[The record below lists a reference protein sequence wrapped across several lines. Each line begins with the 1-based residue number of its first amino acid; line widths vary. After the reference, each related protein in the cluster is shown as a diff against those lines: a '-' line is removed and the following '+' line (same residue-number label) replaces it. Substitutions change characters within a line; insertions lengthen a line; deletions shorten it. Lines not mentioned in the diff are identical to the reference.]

1 MVSTL
6 GHKSNIYH
14 GGYGYRKRLCENVSS
29 WFVTK
34 YFPRHKLEI
43 EIFHRGLKREGVVGW
58 CDMIGPDYRPREFLI
73 ELDTYMDEELYT
85 RTLLHELIHV
95 KQWVDRTLTY
105 SNQHRYFK
113 SVNVDE
119 MDYEDQP
126 HEIEAQEKEKE
137 LLDEYKR
144 EIEELKE
151 KAKQINRS
159 VPRHLL

>member
-1 MVSTL
+1 MVSSL
-6 GHKSNIYH
+6 GHKSYIIH
-14 GGYGYRKRLCENVSS
+14 GGYGYRKRLCESVAS
-29 WFVTK
+29 WFVNK
-34 YFPRHKLEI
+34 YFPRHQLEI
-43 EIFHRGLKREGVVGW
+43 EIFHRGLKREGVNGW
-58 CDMIGPDYRPREFLI
+58 CDTVGTNYRPRQFLI
-73 ELDTYMDEELYT
+73 ELDTYMDEELYI

-95 KQWVDRTLTY
+95 KQWVEGSLTF
-105 SNQHRYFK
+105 SKQHRYFK

-126 HEIEAQEKEKE
+126 HEIEAYEKEKE